1 MLPLRCV
8 EAPSTPCKSVV
19 LLLCI
24 TGLERLPVNKRPN
37 TLTVGAMYLWSSSGD
52 RRL

>member
-1 MLPLRCV
+1 M
-8 EAPSTPCKSVV
+8 EAPSTPCETVV

-37 TLTVGAMYLWSSSGD
+37 TLAVGAMYLWSNSGD
-52 RRL
+52 RSL